1 MNESVVSNTAFDPW
15 QLDIDAPDWLAHVA
29 TRLLEVGVPPT
40 AISKAF
46 YVELEAVKD
55 LQATVHIQRYGS
67 AELSEAMLL
76 FMWKMIDDAYEMLET
91 APLNQKARLMTT
103 LLARAS
109 SMVQAADPEGLA
121 KMREEFGKLT
131 ASIQSTE
138 STVPSIYASPE
149 FSPMDGEPD
158 DPEKGSTG

>member
-1 MNESVVSNTAFDPW
+1 MTNTAFDPW
-15 QLDIDAPDWLAHVA
+15 QLDIDAPDWLTHVA

-55 LQATVHIQRYGS
+55 LQSTLHIARYGS
-67 AELSEAMLL
+67 AELSEAMLF

-109 SMVQAADPEGLA
+109 SMVQAADPEGME
-121 KMREEFGKLT
+121 KMRAEFMKLT
-131 ASIQSTE
+131 SSIQSTE

-149 FSPMDGEPD
+149 FSPVDREPN
-158 DPEKGSTG
+158 DPEEGPPG